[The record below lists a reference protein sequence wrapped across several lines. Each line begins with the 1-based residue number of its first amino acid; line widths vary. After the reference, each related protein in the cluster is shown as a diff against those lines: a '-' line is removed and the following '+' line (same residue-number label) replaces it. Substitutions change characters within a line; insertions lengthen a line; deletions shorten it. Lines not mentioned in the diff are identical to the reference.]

1 MKSSIMRGNFG
12 LFCSFSQKLPRIH
25 VGLDCNANEKTL
37 TVKRAI
43 LYSLLYSLLL
53 LIRDVWSGAASI
65 NGGSCLPDKGKQTYS
80 CSCVL
85 PWTGDRCE
93 INLGNYGMTVIK
105 PN

>member
-53 LIRDVWSGAASI
+53 LIRDVWSGAASME
-65 NGGSCLPDKGKQTYS
+65 
-80 CSCVL
+80 VL
-85 PWTGDRCE
+85 VYPTRE
-93 INLGNYGMTVIK
+93 SKPIHARVYYLGLETDVKLTWVIMA
-105 PN
+105 